1 MAVVERGNPLP
12 AAASVLDGA
21 GAVFLP
27 TEVLVGEEIVPSQET
42 AGTQGSWAPVREEQW
57 GRKGLFLGGGISSAK
72 QNPLL
77 PSSLLCDHRPD
88 TAAEDQIHGE
98 GTGCE
103 HHSGAAVVVG
113 HATGHGPAAGG
124 PPVSPGTLPSCP
136 DCPEL

>member
-1 MAVVERGNPLP
+1 MERAQFSSPLRLLLRKRSSRAKKLLVPKAPGLLSCDLPPVGCSSHVE
-12 AAASVLDGA
+12 
-21 GAVFLP
+21 
-27 TEVLVGEEIVPSQET
+27 T
-42 AGTQGSWAPVREEQW
+42 WEEQW
-57 GRKGLFLGGGISSAK
+57 GRKGLSLGGGISSTK